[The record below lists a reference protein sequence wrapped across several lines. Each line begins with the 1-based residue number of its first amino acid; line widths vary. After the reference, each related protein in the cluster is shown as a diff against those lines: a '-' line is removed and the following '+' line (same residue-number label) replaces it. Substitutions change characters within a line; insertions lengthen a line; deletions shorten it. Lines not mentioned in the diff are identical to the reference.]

1 MNFAERLQK
10 LMQIT
15 GITRYRISKEVG
27 CSPSTVTNWLNGT
40 DPTADR
46 IQQVA
51 DYFGVS
57 ADYLLGQ
64 SSHRYQVTKGFLRLR
79 QFLGPEYR
87 IDTYDGWCF
96 LCLTVKKGVVLAL
109 HDIPED
115 LADNAEF
122 DFKVELFDFTV
133 EHRPFIK
140 QSETIHATL
149 RTLKDALEPVIGNLI
164 QQGGLAKKESP
175 ADSEADS
182 KGKERDGEE
191 DDDFIILNRA
201 AKRMTPEKR
210 KKLLEMAKL
219 MFAEDF
225 EENE

>member
-1 MNFAERLQK
+1 MNFAQCLQD

-15 GITRYRISKEVG
+15 GITRYRISKEIG

-40 DPTADR
+40 DPTGDR

-57 ADYLLGQ
+57 TDYLLGK
-64 SSHRYQVTKGFLRLR
+64 SSHRYKVTKGFLRLR
-79 QFLGPEYR
+79 RFLGAEYH

-96 LCLTVKKGVVLAL
+96 LCLTVKKGLVVAL

-115 LADNAEF
+115 LEENTEF
-122 DFKVELFDFTV
+122 DFRLELFDFNV
-133 EHRPFIK
+133 DRHPFINESK
-140 QSETIHATL
+140 TIRATL
-149 RTLKDALEPVIGNLI
+149 QTLKKAMEPVIQELKL
-164 QQGGLAKKESP
+164 QGGLIKKESP
-175 ADSEADS
+175 ADSEAIS
-182 KGKERDGEE
+182 KSEKQENIE

-201 AKRMTPEKR
+201 AKKMTPEKR
-210 KKLLEMAKL
+210 KKLLEMAKI

-225 EENE
+225 KEDE

>member
-1 MNFAERLQK
+1 MNFAERLQE

-40 DPTADR
+40 DPTGDR

-64 SSHRYQVTKGFLRLR
+64 SSHRYKVTKGFLRLR
-79 QFLGPEYR
+79 RYLGPEYR

-96 LCLTVKKGVVLAL
+96 LCLTVKKGLVLAL

-115 LADNAEF
+115 LSENTGF
-122 DFKVELFDFTV
+122 DFGVELFDFTISNGSFV
-133 EHRPFIK
+133 NESR
-140 QSETIHATL
+140 TIHATL
-149 RTLKDALEPVIGNLI
+149 KTLKDALEPVIQKLI
-164 QQGGLAKKESP
+164 QQGGLTKKESP
-175 ADSEADS
+175 ANGEADS
-182 KGKERDGEE
+182 TGKEWDGEE

-201 AKRMTPEKR
+201 AKKMTPEKR